1 MKQDNVIM
9 RTIIDLPDEQLRGLE
24 LWCRRERIS
33 RAEAVRRAIGSALS
47 TQSTS
52 PREEPFGASA
62 HKKVDSRRLVESLR
76 SEWEK

>member
-1 MKQDNVIM
+1 MIYDYVIM

-24 LWCRRERIS
+24 LWCQRERIS

-52 PREEPFGASA
+52 PREEAFGAWA
-62 HKKVDSRRLVESLR
+62 HKKVDSRKFVESLR